1 MKYYYGHVP
10 YVQVTK
16 PLAAAPNVV
25 PAVVEA
31 APMLSLI
38 GVNVEVAV
46 VCIQPTDSVEV
57 ALSEVVIQTVPE
69 LVNCVVEACPSVVSP
84 VNHATPE
91 LEICVVEACWSDV
104 SPVVTVSDPPVVI
117 FVLMVVV
124 ACTVATTKNTET
136 TTATI
141 TGQNP
146 ALLKIEIPFI
156 SN

>member
-1 MKYYYGHVP
+1 M
-10 YVQVTK
+10 
-16 PLAAAPNVV
+16 
-25 PAVVEA
+25 
-31 APMLSLI
+31 
-38 GVNVEVAV
+38 
-46 VCIQPTDSVEV
+46 
-57 ALSEVVIQTVPE
+57 
-69 LVNCVVEACPSVVSP
+69 SP

-91 LEICVVEACWSDV
+91 LESCVVEACWSEV

-117 FVLMVVV
+117 SVLMVVV